1 MLQKNPALKKKI
13 IAGLTYQAEND
24 FFKTKYATK
33 QKWHDMPA
41 LECRINEP
49 SVGAMRIAF
58 ARRNDEI
65 HVLFGST
72 TLLKKSFTQELET
85 FLKGE

>member
-13 IAGLTYQAEND
+13 IEGLTYQVEND
-24 FFKTKYATK
+24 FFKTKYATRR
-33 QKWHDMPA
+33 KWHDMPV
-41 LECRINEP
+41 LECRINDL
-49 SVGAMRIAF
+49 SVGAVRIAF

-72 TLLKKSFTQELET
+72 TLLKNPLPRNLRRF
-85 FLKGE
+85 